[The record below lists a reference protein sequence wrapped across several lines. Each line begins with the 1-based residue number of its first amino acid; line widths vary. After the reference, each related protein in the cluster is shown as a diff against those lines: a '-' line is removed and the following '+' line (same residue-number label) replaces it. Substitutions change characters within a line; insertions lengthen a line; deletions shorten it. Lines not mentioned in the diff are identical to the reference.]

1 MQIVRRVLIA
11 AGAIALAAALL
22 TLAAPKSAHALVA
35 ALVQVTNTTANP
47 AVTLDADKATRIPY
61 ESASQAAGVAGT
73 CASTIQCQFSGF
85 TVVPAGYRLV
95 VQQIAATVGAN
106 SANPTPNGSIVTVT
120 DNVGGL
126 PLDFF
131 TGTYVTKQNEAF
143 FHQSVLEYL
152 NAGSAPSL
160 LINADLISNE
170 SGYAIVTGYLEN
182 CSVTG
187 CPPIQN

>member
-1 MQIVRRVLIA
+1 MQIARRLLIGV
-11 AGAIALAAALL
+11 GAIALVAALL

-61 ESASQAAGVAGT
+61 ESSSQAAGFAGT
-73 CASTIQCQFSGF
+73 CGETIVCQFDGF

-95 VQQIAATVGAN
+95 VQQIAAVVGVN
-106 SANPTPNGSIVTVT
+106 SASPTPNGYFASLTG
-120 DNVGGL
+120 DVGGA
-126 PLDFF
+126 PLDYF
-131 TGTYVTKQNEAF
+131 TGTYITKQGEAI
-143 FHQSVLEYL
+143 FHQAVLEYI
-152 NAGSAPSL
+152 NAGSAPTL
-160 LINADLISNE
+160 LINGDLISNE

>member
-1 MQIVRRVLIA
+1 MQTVRRLLMGV
-11 AGAIALAAALL
+11 GAIAMVATILSLV
-22 TLAAPKSAHALVA
+22 APKSAHALVA

-61 ESASQAAGVAGT
+61 ESASEAAGFAGT
-73 CASTIQCQFSGF
+73 CGATIQCQFDGF
-85 TVVPAGYRLV
+85 TTVPAGYRLV

-106 SANPTPNGSIVTVT
+106 SANPTPNGSFVTVT
-120 DNVGGL
+120 GNVGSA
-126 PLDFF
+126 PVDVF
-131 TGTYVTKQNEAF
+131 TGTYITKQGEAV
-143 FHQSVLEYL
+143 FHQSVLEYV

-160 LINADLISNE
+160 LINGDLISNE

-182 CSVTG
+182 CAVTG